1 MGCSHST
8 AKATSINQQCEI
20 ASPSCGR
27 YSYAKREYS
36 TQPKICLSARCQ
48 TALISGKRWPT
59 SGNAKSL
66 LGQRLP
72 PIGPSRHFPKKKIKN
87 FFLQALP
94 LFLPFF
100 HVFNAFSATVCRFL
114 TPQQPSPALRFR
126 CLTIVFRCFFFAP
139 KEGFWEPD

>member
-87 FFLQALP
+87 FFLRALP

-100 HVFNAFSATVCRFL
+100 PVFDPFSATACRFSIA
-114 TPQQPSPALRFR
+114 QIPSPAPGFR
-126 CLTIVFRCFFFAP
+126 YLTFFFRRIFFAP
-139 KEGFWEPD
+139 KEGFQEPD